1 MIFRTSGPYHSRF
14 FLARRT
20 ALRLFP
26 YLLGWFVIFMVFTAI
41 QPITAFLIQD
51 QYGITDV
58 AEITYV
64 SGMALFSMA
73 IVTLVVQ
80 IAVMQVWKL
89 QPAVLLRVGFL
100 VFGVVM
106 IFFAFADSL
115 LMLYLSFA
123 GMGVAFA
130 LSTPGLNAAASLAVE
145 PQEQGAVAGLL
156 AAAPSFG
163 MIFGPALGASI
174 YSIAPRAPM
183 IGGAILSF
191 GVGLMFCVIRVPE
204 SGVSPP
210 PESSPPAA
218 T

>member
-1 MIFRTSGPYHSRF
+1 MYAAAA
-14 FLARRT
+14 LALV
-20 ALRLFP
+20 A
-26 YLLGWFVIFMVFTAI
+26 AI

-64 SGMALFSMA
+64 SGIALFSMA

-80 IAVMQVWKL
+80 IAVLQVWKL

-100 VFGVVM
+100 VFGVAM

-130 LSTPGLNAAASLAVE
+130 LSTPGLNAAASLAVK

-163 MIFGPALGASI
+163 MIFGPAFGASG
-174 YSIAPRAPM
+174 P
-183 IGGAILSF
+183 L
-191 GVGLMFCVIRVPE
+191 
-204 SGVSPP
+204 P
-210 PESSPPAA
+210 PEILCVHQALGNQPGRFLVDIVAGIG
-218 T
+218 